1 MDNRP
6 RILKTHD
13 RKMATDRNN
22 RNRSRGK
29 IRGNTPNQQR
39 LYTRKQ
45 ILKLVETNIPPLRDS
60 LDY

>member
-1 MDNRP
+1 
-6 RILKTHD
+6 
-13 RKMATDRNN
+13 MATDRNN

-45 ILKLVETNIPPLRDS
+45 ILKLVETNIPSLRDS
-60 LDY
+60 QDY